1 VREAPS
7 FVKDFY
13 AQFVQDGALAFDIG
27 AYRGSRTAAF
37 RELGARVIAVE
48 PVQSCLRAL
57 FVRFGADPLV
67 TIVAGALGASE
78 ARAEIRLS
86 QPYRFSST
94 LNRDYIE
101 AALESG
107 RYAPR
112 VTAWDEVATVAVTT
126 LDTLIGQFGLPAF
139 TKIDVEG
146 AEAAVLAGLSQP
158 LPALSFEFH
167 PHFLAPAIESM
178 AMLRRLGDWEMNLVI
193 EEQFRWHLPEWVAA
207 EEMPAILGRFPAS
220 APFLYGDVYAR
231 LTTRA

>member
-1 VREAPS
+1 M
-7 FVKDFY
+7 KDFY
-13 AQFVQDGALAFDIG
+13 AQFVRDGSLTFDLG

-48 PVQSCLRAL
+48 PVQECLRAL
-57 FVRFGADPLV
+57 FVRFHSDPLV
-67 TIVAGALGASE
+67 TIVPAALGASE
-78 ARAEIRLS
+78 ARAELWLS

-94 LNRDYIE
+94 LSRDYIS
-101 AALESG
+101 AALETG

-126 LDTLIGQFGLPAF
+126 LDKLIGQFGLPEF

-167 PHFLAPAIESM
+167 PHFLAPALESIVL
-178 AMLRRLGDWEMNLVI
+178 LRSLGAWEMNLVM
-193 EEQFRWHLPEWVAA
+193 EEQFRWHLPEWVGVD
-207 EEMPAILGRFPAS
+207 EMPAILERFPRS

-231 LTTRA
+231 LIRRN